1 MCWESPF
8 HNCVAS
14 SWRAIGDHVRIHC
27 TSESHKS
34 YVRSLLLQ
42 VNSRSQVNFIHVQN
56 SVLGR
61 RPAHL
66 LVFKTL
72 HRTSFAR
79 YIYSH
84 DCMRVAHNILRSQGD
99 LHSFFSIK
107 GALLNHRTSLCVCC
121 TAQTSWTW
129 ILGQCWRDK
138 CSSKPVPC
146 DHFCDHLL
154 DTLDRTTFWSHL
166 FAINCE
172 RGWTES
178 SVVKTGTRQ
187 LFVSF
192 QPNPAGNGLFGR

>member
-14 SWRAIGDHVRIHC
+14 SWRAIGNHVRIHC
-27 TSESHKS
+27 TSESHKL

-84 DCMRVAHNILRSQGD
+84 DFMRVAHNILRSQGD
-99 LHSFFSIK
+99 LQSCFPSRKRCSTIVRPCAFVVQHKPPEPEFWDSADGIN
-107 GALLNHRTSLCVCC
+107 ARQSLFLAIISA
-121 TAQTSWTW
+121 TTSWT
-129 ILGQCWRDK
+129 
-138 CSSKPVPC
+138 
-146 DHFCDHLL
+146 H
-154 DTLDRTTFWSHL
+154 
-166 FAINCE
+166 
-172 RGWTES
+172 
-178 SVVKTGTRQ
+178 
-187 LFVSF
+187 
-192 QPNPAGNGLFGR
+192 